1 MSLRQAKCKS
11 WRVGLKFKLAYP
23 LKKVERCGINNVVSV
38 KPVGLD
44 EPARVG
50 DFNRDRTS
58 QRTGQIGF
66 CARIL
71 GDCLALCC
79 RAWHEAFSPAQ
90 LASGSLCAFGDRL
103 FLLLLTTRVMG
114 AMTAS
119 ALRWAGLGLV
129 DRLAGFALGLAR
141 AMLILALCA
150 LLAQRL
156 GLMQHES
163 FDRAH
168 SRGLW
173 IWLVQTAEPY
183 WSDMVQAKLRGET

>member
-1 MSLRQAKCKS
+1 M
-11 WRVGLKFKLAYP
+11 V
-23 LKKVERCGINNVVSV
+23 I
-38 KPVGLD
+38 
-44 EPARVG
+44 
-50 DFNRDRTS
+50 
-58 QRTGQIGF
+58 
-66 CARIL
+66 
-71 GDCLALCC
+71 
-79 RAWHEAFSPAQ
+79 AF
-90 LASGSLCAFGDRL
+90 